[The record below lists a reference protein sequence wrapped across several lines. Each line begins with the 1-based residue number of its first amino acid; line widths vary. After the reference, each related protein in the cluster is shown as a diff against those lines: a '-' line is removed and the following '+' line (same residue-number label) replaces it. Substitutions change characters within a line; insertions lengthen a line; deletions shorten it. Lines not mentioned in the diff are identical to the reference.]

1 MSKCCYIHFKPA
13 SEYDD
18 TCARTRPFANLLDES
33 RSIFIDGKVIT
44 KVKDTKFLGVVID
57 SKLNWIAHMHY
68 IRKKLRSMTG
78 AICRIRHSIPAELY
92 LKIYNALFESHLSYG
107 ISVWGVV
114 IRERSN
120 DSLFITQKHCI
131 RILFGDL
138 DSYLDKQSTCARTRP
153 YGMQRLGHKHFEK
166 EHTKPIFNR
175 LKILTVQNLF
185 KYHCISEFSKI
196 IKYHCPY
203 SLYEAINI
211 SNRTTSLTV
220 ILLNKSNTFLFTAAK
235 LWNTV
240 HKKILTSSNCLET
253 SINLIKLRTK
263 ALLLQSQAA
272 DLKDTWNPN
281 NFKLQ

>member
-1 MSKCCYIHFKPA
+1 MCKNQTIWYAK
-13 SEYDD
+13 
-18 TCARTRPFANLLDES
+18 TRPL
-33 RSIFIDGKVIT
+33 
-44 KVKDTKFLGVVID
+44 
-57 SKLNWIAHMHY
+57 
-68 IRKKLRSMTG
+68 
-78 AICRIRHSIPAELY
+78 
-92 LKIYNALFESHLSYG
+92 
-107 ISVWGVV
+107 
-114 IRERSN
+114 
-120 DSLFITQKHCI
+120 
-131 RILFGDL
+131 
-138 DSYLDKQSTCARTRP
+138 
-153 YGMQRLGHKHFEK
+153 KHFEK

-272 DLKDTWNPN
+272 DLKDTWTPN

>member
-1 MSKCCYIHFKPA
+1 M
-13 SEYDD
+13 
-18 TCARTRPFANLLDES
+18 
-33 RSIFIDGKVIT
+33 
-44 KVKDTKFLGVVID
+44 
-57 SKLNWIAHMHY
+57 
-68 IRKKLRSMTG
+68 
-78 AICRIRHSIPAELY
+78 
-92 LKIYNALFESHLSYG
+92 LFLSYG

-114 IRERSN
+114 IKERSN
-120 DSLFITQKHCI
+120 DSIFITQKHCI

-153 YGMQRLGHKHFEK
+153 YGMQKLGHKHFEK

-211 SNRTTSLTV
+211 SNRATSLTV
-220 ILLNKSNTFLFTAAK
+220 ILLNKSNTFLFNAAK
-235 LWNTV
+235 LWNIV

-272 DLKDTWNPN
+272 DLKDSWTPS